1 MRVLMTGGGTGG
13 HINPAVAIAN
23 TIKKNHPDAQI
34 AFVGTKRGKEKELV
48 PQEGYPLY
56 FVDVQGISRSLTL
69 RNIKALY
76 LAWISPRR
84 AKKLLLNTHLPISQV
99 AAHVGFNDANYFCRV
114 FHKCVGMTPGQYR
127 RTKRMD

>member
-23 TIKKNHPDAQI
+23 TIKKNHPDAEI

-48 PQEGYPLY
+48 PKEGYPLY
-56 FVDVQGISRSLTL
+56 FVDVQGIERSLTL

-76 LAWISPRR
+76 LAWVSPMR
-84 AKKLLLNTHLPISQV
+84 AKSPQAT
-99 AAHVGFNDANYFCRV
+99 
-114 FHKCVGMTPGQYR
+114 
-127 RTKRMD
+127 

>member
-23 TIKKNHPDAQI
+23 TIKKNHPDAEI

-48 PQEGYPLY
+48 PKDGYPLY
-56 FVDVQGISRSLTL
+56 FVDVQGIERSLTL

-76 LAWISPRR
+76 LAWVSPMR
-84 AKKLLLNTHLPISQV
+84 AKKIASQISARSGCRNRRLRLLACYEGGHEAGYS
-99 AAHVGFNDANYFCRV
+99 HCGS
-114 FHKCVGMTPGQYR
+114 
-127 RTKRMD
+127 